1 MIDNLDLIF
10 YTVFGILTI
19 SLSSVVALVFIKS
32 QELRQ
37 HPSGLIMSIAI
48 CEVIMSYH
56 SIIFAWGSRNYVS
69 KLALDLSLV
78 SFGIGRDKSNHM
90 ICGSNQVI
98 LSAATVAC
106 ICYNIT
112 ICVDLIVTL
121 FNPLIP
127 GHVRKNWYHGIIA
140 VTVVYFTIFIN
151 VRNKFIQDCESN
163 QANKLEILNSASVG
177 ILLVIYLCFAVV
189 SIFYSA
195 YRFATG
201 LKLEIKKTREYL
213 IRHVLYVS
221 IFILCWVCPAI
232 SYLMKNNKSHHFSS
246 TKLIDTIAIATT
258 SISGFLLG
266 IVRLSENSVRSKL
279 VALFRKQ
286 EEDQGACDAWTQPV
300 SVIVQSKLNQEL
312 ALCVFEGLHKAY
324 SGHRNDHIDLDDMP
338 DAEFRRRS
346 TKTVLMEKNKKDMW
360 GVNDINIK
368 GMIVNMFASEVFLGV
383 MQKFGWSVDQILNS
397 LCPSHNANVC
407 VGQSSGKSGSFFL
420 STSDQ
425 KLSIKTISRSERK
438 LMMRFLKD
446 YATHVNTYERTL
458 LCRIF
463 GVFSINVP
471 GITIIDIILM
481 ENVFQGPRPSLVYD
495 IKGSTSGRTSI
506 KKGEVKGPFKDKDF
520 ISHQAHL
527 LLSDENVQLLKFQI
541 SKDVILLKRHKL
553 MDYSLLI
560 GVSKSDLD
568 QDKLPKNCF
577 RSIGNDNLDTVYTL
591 GIIDFLT
598 EYGILKSFE
607 RNWAALKFGKKVKQ
621 VSVANPASYSNR
633 FYNFIFSVVFKVMN
647 RNSSY
652 KINED

>member
-1 MIDNLDLIF
+1 MIDSLDLFF

-19 SLSSVVALVFIKS
+19 TLSSIVALVFIKS
-32 QELRQ
+32 NELRQ

-56 SIIFAWGSRNYVS
+56 SIIFAWGSRNYVN

-98 LSAATVAC
+98 LCAATVAC

-151 VRNKFIQDCESN
+151 FRNKFIEDCESN
-163 QANKLEILNSASVG
+163 QANKLEILNSFSVG
-177 ILLVIYLCFAVV
+177 ILLVVYLCFAIV

-213 IRHVLYVS
+213 IRHILYVS
-221 IFILCWVCPAI
+221 IFILCWTCPAI
-232 SYLMKNNKSHHFSS
+232 SYLMKNNRSHTVSS

-279 VALFRKQ
+279 YALFKKQ
-286 EEDQGACDAWTQPV
+286 EEDQGTCDAWTQPV

-324 SGHRNDHIDLDDMP
+324 SGHRNDHIDLDDIP
-338 DAEFRRRS
+338 DSEFKRRS
-346 TKTVLMEKNKKDMW
+346 TKTVLMEKDKKDMW
-360 GVNDINIK
+360 GVNDLKIK
-368 GMIVNMFASEVFLGV
+368 GMIVSMFASEVFLGV

-446 YATHVNTYERTL
+446 YANHVNTYDRTL

-481 ENVFQGPRPSLVYD
+481 ENVFQGPKPSLVYD

-541 SKDVILLKRHKL
+541 SKDVILLKKHKL

-560 GVSKSDLD
+560 GVSHSELD

-577 RSIGNDNLDTVYTL
+577 RSIGNENLDTVYTL

-598 EYGILKSFE
+598 EYGFLKSFE